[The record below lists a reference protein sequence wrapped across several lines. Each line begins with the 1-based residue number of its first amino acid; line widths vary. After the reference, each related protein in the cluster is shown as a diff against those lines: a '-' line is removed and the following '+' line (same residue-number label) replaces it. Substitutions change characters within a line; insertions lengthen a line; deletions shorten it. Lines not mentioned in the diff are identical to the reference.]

1 MQDLKL
7 NEKEETKMK
16 TTNKTIKR
24 ARLILMAVLVLG
36 VLSIGVNPKTAS
48 TTANGPPIPV
58 SSCGTVINQPGN
70 YILTN
75 NLNCVGTAVQI
86 EGVASPGDSFDF
98 NLNGFT
104 ISGDV
109 TGTGIFVH
117 VGGGQGTQDDYGR
130 TNAFINGGTVMGFGT
145 GIFINESHG
154 VHLNNMSVTG
164 NRISVRI
171 WNSIFNHISDNTI
184 TNNGVGIE
192 SLRDSSSNHISGN
205 TITNN
210 GNGLRLGGDSF
221 TSFNTISDNTV
232 SNNGTGIAL
241 FYPSSDNTVSRNTAL
256 GNRFLDLSDPFP
268 CGNRWRDNTFV
279 TDSEGDGPG
288 VGCIQ

>member
-104 ISGDV
+104 ISGDG
-109 TGTGIFVH
+109 TGTGIYVR
-117 VGGGQGTQDDYGR
+117 VGANDASGDYSRVGT
-130 TNAFINGGTVMGFGT
+130 FIYGGTVIGFGV
-145 GIFINESHG
+145 GIGIEQSNG

-164 NRISVRI
+164 NRAGVRI
-171 WNSIFNHISDNTI
+171 FGGSLLNHISDNTI
-184 TNNGVGIE
+184 TSNGLGIE
-192 SLRDSSSNHISGN
+192 LREGFANHISSN

-210 GNGLRLGGDSF
+210 TIGINLRDSA
-221 TSFNTISDNTV
+221 SNTIS
-232 SNNGTGIAL
+232 G
-241 FYPSSDNTVSRNTAL
+241 NTAL
-256 GNRFLDLSDPFP
+256 GNRFRDLSDGNP
-268 CGNRWRDNTFV
+268 CDNSWRDNTFV